1 MTEFK
6 VGDRVMVARK
16 LRHSEDDH
24 GCDWL
29 PQMDGMVGKEYII
42 EEISEHGNYRLGGFY
57 FPPAV
62 LRRVSRSPAAR
73 ILFEK
78 ILVNGTKC
86 RRITGFEGIL
96 GSDELP
102 GKYTEGVPSFD
113 LYKASASHY
122 EFDGYGMRWKSLDGI
137 VSAVS
142 YNIPSDSDPVVALGP
157 FPVHVLTIGDIYPEA
172 TYHAILT
179 WLKRAGSRLAK
190 IRQQER
196 EAWSGPGADEI

>member
-6 VGDRVMVARK
+6 VGDRALVTRK
-16 LRHSEDDH
+16 LSACEDDH
-24 GCDWL
+24 NCGWL
-29 PQMDGMVGKEYII
+29 PPMDDMVEKEYII

-78 ILVNGTKC
+78 VMVNGTKC
-86 RRITGFEGIL
+86 RKITGFEGIL
-96 GSDELP
+96 QYDELP

-113 LYKASASHY
+113 LYKSSASHY
-122 EFDGYGMRWKSLDGI
+122 EFDGSEMLWKSVDGTS
-137 VSAVS
+137 SAVS
-142 YNIPSDSDPVVALGP
+142 YNIPRDSDPIVVLGP
-157 FPVHVLTIGDIYPEA
+157 LPVHVLTLGDIYPEA
-172 TYHAILT
+172 TYRAIFI

-190 IRQQER
+190 IRREER
-196 EAWSGPGADEI
+196 DAWSGSGADEI